1 MTVASKLQ
9 ALAAI
14 KAAQYDAI
22 IAKGGTLS
30 PGDWSAYAAAIA
42 ALPSG
47 GGAYNPDFPSP
58 IFTFFPSDTFVNG
71 DEPTSKAWYV
81 RPGGAGDKDG
91 RDWDNAF
98 ATREDAIEAAE
109 SGDHIR
115 VMEGLYYIGTIQIP
129 KYGVSEYYGFTQADG
144 TWATRNPW
152 LHPSKL
158 DACFTSNRWQNDTV
172 VFPLGQVVDG
182 LYVQNVFGGR
192 GITSMQAGKFRN
204 VSAVNCDNTGSA
216 GGGMYF
222 VTCYVDGC
230 FVTKCSGDRG
240 GGVRLDN
247 GSSLTNCAITN
258 CSGDYGGGVYANNSS
273 LNNCAITNCS
283 ASQHG
288 GGAFINGGVVER
300 CALTNN
306 VSNGTNGYGGGIY
319 MSGGTMRGC
328 ALSNNCTIQYAGHGG
343 GAYAIASTILNCL
356 FQNNM
361 ATHSAASGGGVYATY
376 NSRCYNVTCAMNTA
390 PTGDNFYLTNSQ
402 ILYNCASWGGNIY
415 LAQANYAYKI
425 YGCASDNALTGVSG
439 WDTNADVQNF
449 LTLTDFPFAAPALP
463 PWDEKGAFNYNLSKG
478 EESLAYIKNTVLP
491 SMLDAHLPA
500 GSPLIG
506 AGYYAAGVTP
516 DTDADGKERPI
527 TPSIGAY
534 EP

>member
-9 ALAAI
+9 TLAAI
-14 KAAQYDAI
+14 KAAQYEAI

-58 IFTFFPSDTFVNG
+58 IFNFFPSDTFVNG

-81 RPGGAGDKDG
+81 RPGGSGDKDG

-172 VFPLGQVVDG
+172 VFPIWQVVDG
-182 LYVQNVFGGR
+182 LYVQNVFAGR

-204 VSAVNCDNTGSA
+204 VSAVNCDNTGRN

-222 VTCYVDGC
+222 VTCSVEGC
-230 FVTKCSGDRG
+230 FVTKCSGGNGGGAYAANSSSLTNCSITNCSGSAAG
-240 GGVRLDN
+240 GGVYADN
-247 GSSLTNCAITN
+247 SSSLTNCAITN
-258 CSGDYGGGVYANNSS
+258 CSGSAAGGGVYVTGGSS
-273 LNNCAITNCS
+273 LTNCVITNNTCTN
-283 ASQHG
+283 
-288 GGAFINGGVVER
+288 IN
-300 CALTNN
+300 C
-306 VSNGTNGYGGGIY
+306 YGG
-319 MSGGTMRGC
+319 
-328 ALSNNCTIQYAGHGG
+328 
-343 GAYAIASTILNCL
+343 
-356 FQNNM
+356 
-361 ATHSAASGGGVYATY
+361 
-376 NSRCYNVTCAMNTA
+376 
-390 PTGDNFYLTNSQ
+390 
-402 ILYNCASWGGNIY
+402 
-415 LAQANYAYKI
+415 
-425 YGCASDNALTGVSG
+425 
-439 WDTNADVQNF
+439 
-449 LTLTDFPFAAPALP
+449 
-463 PWDEKGAFNYNLSKG
+463 
-478 EESLAYIKNTVLP
+478 
-491 SMLDAHLPA
+491 
-500 GSPLIG
+500 
-506 AGYYAAGVTP
+506 
-516 DTDADGKERPI
+516 
-527 TPSIGAY
+527 
-534 EP
+534 